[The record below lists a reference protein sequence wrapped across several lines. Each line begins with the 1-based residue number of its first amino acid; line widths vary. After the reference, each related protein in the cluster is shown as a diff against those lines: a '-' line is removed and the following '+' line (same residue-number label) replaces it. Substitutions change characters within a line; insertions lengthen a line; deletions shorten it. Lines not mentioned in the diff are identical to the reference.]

1 MHATSQPPTR
11 CIWLIMWGRMLAS
24 TQSDAAAKEKTG
36 RGASMRPWTIM
47 RQWTIFA
54 WLVTLSFWCSAASA
68 QISNLPEDIQKRLSE
83 INPSYQSDIG
93 KYARETLQLF
103 APLLATEPKDGVN
116 VVRDEAYCTDPKQ
129 RLDVYQ
135 PQGANNLPIVVYFHG
150 GALTAG
156 DKNDPHAISTNATSE
171 ISANALYYF
180 ARHGFL
186 GVNANYRLAPE
197 HVYPAAAQD
206 IGGVVAW
213 LKANAKRFGGNPA
226 RIYLVGRSAGA
237 LHVATWAFDPEIH
250 GAGGPG
256 VAGVVLISG
265 RLKADSRADDPNGSR
280 VPQYFG
286 PDASL
291 YPERSPVNFGAQSTL
306 PTFIVVAE
314 FDNPFLDV
322 YGAELFAKMCA
333 ARSRCPRFLRLVGH
347 NHQSST
353 ASLNTADDLLGQEI
367 IDFIRQGQ

>member
-1 MHATSQPPTR
+1 MRTTSQPPTR
-11 CIWLIMWGRMLAS
+11 WIWLIISGRMLAS
-24 TQSDAAAKEKTG
+24 AQSGVAAKGK
-36 RGASMRPWTIM
+36 RARSASIQPWMIV
-47 RQWTIFA
+47 A
-54 WLVTLSFWCSAASA
+54 WLVTLSLWCSVASA
-68 QISNLPEDIQKRLSE
+68 QTSNLPEDIQKRLSE
-83 INPSYQSDIG
+83 INPLYQSDIN
-93 KYARETLQLF
+93 KYGRETLQLF
-103 APLLATEPKDGVN
+103 APLLATEPKAGVN
-116 VVRDEAYCTDPKQ
+116 VFPDEAYGADPKQ
-129 RLDVYQ
+129 KLDVYQ

-150 GALTAG
+150 GALTSG
-156 DKNDPHAISTNATSE
+156 DKNDRRANSKNGTSE

-186 GVNANYRLAPE
+186 GVNANYRLAPK

-213 LKANAKRFGGNPA
+213 LKGNAKRFGGNPE
-226 RIYLVGRSAGA
+226 RIFLIGRSTGA
-237 LHVATWAFDPEIH
+237 LHVATWAFDPKIH
-250 GAGGPG
+250 GASGPG

-280 VPQYFG
+280 IPQYFG
-286 PDASL
+286 TDASL

-322 YGAELFAKMCA
+322 YSAELFAKMCV

-347 NHQSST
+347 NHQSTT
-353 ASLNTADDLLGQEI
+353 ASLNTTDNLLGQEI
-367 IDFIRQGQ
+367 IDFIRQGK